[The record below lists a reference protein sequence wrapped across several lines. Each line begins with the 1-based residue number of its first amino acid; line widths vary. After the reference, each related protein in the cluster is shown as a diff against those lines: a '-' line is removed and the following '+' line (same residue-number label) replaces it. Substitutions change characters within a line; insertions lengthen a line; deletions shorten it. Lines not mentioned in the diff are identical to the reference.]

1 MKSEQARVRE
11 ELAISLEELQRELKL
26 RSVDD
31 NVMMLLITIVT
42 NRTVI
47 VDNFIPAEE
56 VEKVSSRAVYDEDT
70 EQWSLIPTSQ
80 LRDK

>member
-26 RSVDD
+26 RSVNND
-31 NVMMLLITIVT
+31 MMLLITMVT
-42 NRTVI
+42 YRTVI

-56 VEKVSSRAVYDEDT
+56 VEKISGRALYDEDT

>member
-1 MKSEQARVRE
+1 MV
-11 ELAISLEELQRELKL
+11 IY
-26 RSVDD
+26 
-31 NVMMLLITIVT
+31 I

-56 VEKVSSRAVYDEDT
+56 VDNISSRAVYDEDT
-70 EQWSLIPTSQ
+70 EQWSLIATSQ